1 MQKSTDADTGT
12 RRSVPCYGLKGW
24 NVVLLLYSS
33 VDKKKCNAMRELE
46 LLDVCRWARD
56 DHAVMLWRD
65 VLLSSGFVYTVP
77 SLRIRINVLMGS
89 RTPPRLPACR
99 ASLQYRTYGSWAS
112 PRGASAG
119 QCGARPLSQTFE
131 TRTTC
136 RRGRST
142 RCQLKQRS
150 SAAPLGLPGRR
161 Q

>member
-77 SLRIRINVLMGS
+77 SLRIRINALLLRSKGSSDSLWDLARHLSCLLAGPRFNIGRMGLGPVLAV
-89 RTPPRLPACR
+89 PALANVGRVLCLKLLRREQR
-99 ASLQYRTYGSWAS
+99 AVAEGPQ
-112 PRGASAG
+112 GAN
-119 QCGARPLSQTFE
+119 
-131 TRTTC
+131 
-136 RRGRST
+136 
-142 RCQLKQRS
+142 
-150 SAAPLGLPGRR
+150 
-161 Q
+161 